1 MLVLKLDLSD
11 DHMSSRAVVDPPRH
25 DLLVER
31 LPSGESNI
39 FQGDLEKAMCF
50 GGVHKIVAKRVF
62 LHLR

>member
-11 DHMSSRAVVDPPRH
+11 DHMSSRAVDPPRH

-39 FQGDLEKAMCF
+39 FQGDLEKAMRF
-50 GGVHKIVAKRVF
+50 GGVHKIVGKRVF